1 MEPPFI
7 LDALLK
13 VSAALTGAIIG
24 WMAVLRPLWDARK
37 ARKERMRI
45 AIDATLKADQAYR
58 KAVLDKLEA
67 LDAKIVCMDNSIADL
82 QRDNIERAYCMF
94 KMEHGYCTSG
104 MKEAIADMYESYKA
118 RGYNHIAESRI
129 KELLAL
135 PEYPHKNK
143 EKTT

>member
-1 MEPPFI
+1 MEQMTLDTI
-7 LDALLK
+7 LKISVAI
-13 VSAALTGAIIG
+13 TGAIIG
-24 WMAVLRPLWDARK
+24 WMAVLRPLWDAYK
-37 ARKERMRI
+37 AKKAEKQK
-45 AIDATLKADQAYR
+45 AIEATLKADQAYR
-58 KAVLDKLEA
+58 QSVLDKLDS
-67 LDAKIVCMDNSIADL
+67 LDGRIQFMDRSIADL

>member
-1 MEPPFI
+1 MEQMT
-7 LDALLK
+7 LDTILK
-13 VSAALTGAIIG
+13 VSAAITGAIIG
-24 WMAVLRPLWDARK
+24 WMAVLRPLWDTHK
-37 ARKERMRI
+37 AKKAEKQK
-45 AIDATLKADQAYR
+45 AIEATLKADQAYR
-58 KAVLDKLEA
+58 QSVLDKLDS
-67 LDAKIVCMDNSIADL
+67 LDGRIQFMDRSIADL